1 MATNQ
6 GVHPRPSKGRRL
18 VAPGLVGALIVA
30 SFVTATPAMATPT
43 CTSSGPGTYTATV
56 CITSPATG
64 ATVSDLPTVT
74 ATVDVT
80 AGGPGVRRMIFSLAG
95 SYLITDFTAPFTFIL
110 PTTKFA
116 DGTRTLSV
124 QALMRDGF
132 TTAPTS
138 ISLTFSNGLTKPP
151 VNHNTFTPRTGTPTN
166 GDPFVLAAAGDG
178 ADGSL
183 NADAVTSLID
193 SWDPNMLAYLG
204 DVYEKGTSSEFYN
217 WYGVGNVAYGRFRA
231 ITNPV
236 IGNHEYTSNSA
247 PGYFDYWDNVP
258 NYYSVDVAGW
268 HLIALNSTSQFNQTA
283 TTSAQYQ
290 WLAQDLAAHPN
301 PCTVVEFH
309 HPTVNVG
316 PEGDT
321 PRMDAIWQLMASKGV
336 DIVLNGHDHDYQ
348 RWVPLG
354 GDLQPDPSGITQFV
368 VGSGGHGIQQFIR
381 TDTRMAIGLD
391 TSPTAF
397 GALKLQLNQN
407 GAAYGFVNTA
417 GSLLDSGS
425 VHCSGAPS
433 DTTAPSTPSGLTAT
447 AVSGSG
453 VDLTWSASTDD
464 VGVTAYEVYRD
475 GQLIATVPP
484 TTAYSDVTTAAST
497 TYSYEVDAVDAAGNR
512 SGRGGPVSVTT
523 QGAGQGFFND
533 GFESG
538 LSKWTT
544 AGNFSLEQSEVV
556 SGSNGAQATSTG
568 VASWAYHNLGADYT
582 DLYYRAHVK
591 VASTTG
597 SVYVLKVR
605 TGTGGSILGLYRNG
619 SNGAI
624 AYRND
629 VAGTSTS
636 SSTALTLGTWH
647 DLQVHLVIQGSGS
660 TIEVWL
666 DGAPVAALTK
676 SDNLGTVPIGR
687 LQLGDNSNNRT
698 FTEFFDDVSAGTSF
712 LSDGGG
718 GQDTTA
724 PSTPASVTATATS
737 STRVDVS
744 WAASSDDTGVTGYGI
759 YRDGSLAGTVDGST
773 TTYADTSLAA
783 GTTYSYTVDAFDAA
797 GNRSVESAPVQ
808 VTTPTGG
815 SSQTFLPSA
824 DAFVA
829 SSKPSANS
837 GSLTQLRADSTPT
850 NSYIRFDVQG
860 LSGAATQASLRI
872 CPINS
877 NAAGVAVHDV
887 ADDTWGELTITYN
900 NAPTY
905 APAVVASSGALTL
918 GVCVSVDVTSLVAGN
933 GPVSLALTSSSKST
947 ASLSSREGASPPQL
961 IVTG

>member
-1 MATNQ
+1 MATNRNERLHRSR
-6 GVHPRPSKGRRL
+6 GLRL
-18 VAPGLVGALIVA
+18 VAPAVVGALVVA
-30 SFVTATPAMATPT
+30 SFLTAVPAMAAPT
-43 CTSSGPGTYTATV
+43 CSSSGPGTYTATV
-56 CITSPATG
+56 CISSPETG
-64 ATVSDLPTVT
+64 ATVSGLPTVS
-74 ATVDVT
+74 ATVSVT
-80 AGGPGVRRMIFSLAG
+80 SGGPSVQRMIFSLAG
-95 SYLITDFTAPFTFIL
+95 SYLLTDFNAPFTFIL

-132 TTAPTS
+132 TTASTS
-138 ISLTFSNGLTKPP
+138 ISLTFSNGLTTPP

-166 GDPFVLAAAGDG
+166 GDPFVLAAVGDG
-178 ADGSL
+178 ADGSA

-193 SWDPNMLAYLG
+193 SWHPNMLAYLG

-217 WYGVGNVAYGRFRA
+217 WYGVGNVAYGRFRS

-236 IGNHEYTSNSA
+236 VGNHEYTSNSA

-258 NYYSVDVAGW
+258 SYYSVDVAGW

-301 PCTVVEFH
+301 PCTIVEFH

-368 VGSGGHGIQQFIR
+368 VGSGGHGIQQFKR
-381 TDTRMAIGLD
+381 TDTRMAIGFD

-425 VHCSGAPS
+425 VHCSGAPG
-433 DTTAPSTPSGLTAT
+433 DTTAPSTPSGLSAIP
-447 AVSGSG
+447 VSNSE
-453 VDLTWSASTDD
+453 VDLTWAASTDD

-484 TTAYSDVTTAAST
+484 TPAYADLNVSAST
-497 TYSYEVDAVDAAGNR
+497 TYSYEVDAVDAAGNG

-523 QGAGQGFFND
+523 QGAGTGFFKD

-544 AGNFSLEQSEVV
+544 AGNFSLEQGEVV
-556 SGSNGAQATSTG
+556 SGSNGAQASSTG
-568 VASWAYHNLGADYT
+568 VASWAYHNLGADYS

-597 SVYVLKVR
+597 SVYLLKFR
-605 TGTGGSILGLYRNG
+605 TGAGGSILGLYRNG

-636 SSTALTLGTWH
+636 SSTALTVGTWH
-647 DLQVHLVIQGSGS
+647 DVQVHLVIQGSTS
-660 TIEVWL
+660 AIEVWL

-676 SDNLGTVPIGR
+676 SDNFGTVPIGR
-687 LQLGDNSNNRT
+687 LQLGDNSTGRT

-712 LSDGGG
+712 LSGGG
-718 GQDTTA
+718 EDSTA
-724 PSTPASVTATATS
+724 PSTPASVTATAAS
-737 STRVDVS
+737 STRVNVS
-744 WAASSDDTGVTGYGI
+744 WAASTDDSGVTGYGV
-759 YRDGSLAGTVDGST
+759 YRDGALVGTLNGST
-773 TTYADTSLAA
+773 TTYADTSVVAA
-783 GTTYSYTVDAFDAA
+783 TTYAYSVDAFDAA
-797 GNRSVESAPVQ
+797 NNRSAKSAPVE
-808 VTTPTGG
+808 VTTPADA
-815 SSQTFLPSA
+815 SPQTFLPTA
-824 DAFVA
+824 DTYVD
-829 SSKPSANS
+829 SSKSTLNF
-837 GSLTQLRADSTPT
+837 GRGTQLRASSSPAIA
-850 NSYIRFDVQG
+850 YLRFDVQG
-860 LSGAATQASLRI
+860 MQGAASQAFLRI
-872 CPINS
+872 CPVNS
-877 NAAGVAVHDV
+877 NARGVDVHDV
-887 ADDTWGELTITYN
+887 ADDTWNELTMTYG
-900 NAPTY
+900 NAPAYT
-905 APAVVASSGALTL
+905 PAVVASSGGFTS
-918 GVCVSVDVTSLVAGN
+918 GVCASLDVTSLVTGN
-933 GPVSLALTSSSKST
+933 GTLSLALTSSSKSY
-947 ASLSSREGASPPQL
+947 ASVSSREGASSPQL